1 MKFKHMLSAG
11 VLSTLAALG
20 LGLFAGC
27 SSAPSD
33 SKIATEVQAKILG
46 DSNVQDKNLTITSD
60 KGVVTLAGNVQSDA
74 ERTAAASDASAVD
87 GVKTVVNN
95 LQVATAEQQQP
106 MSAPSQS
113 ASSYQPAPAPRPRRT
128 HRALSSSSVND
139 TVRNY
144 SNDTSSSPSPSAD
157 YAQSAPPPPARPVDV
172 TIPDGTAISVVL
184 SDPLSTEVNHDGDTF
199 HGSLATP
206 LVGENDQ
213 VAIPAGSVVEG
224 KVVAVHSSTHF
235 SGSSLL
241 TLELDSV
248 TAGGKTYPITTNQW
262 SQQGQGRG
270 KRTAE
275 TVGGGAGIGALIGAL
290 AGGGKGAAIGAGVG
304 AATGAG
310 VQGVTHGQAVKLAS
324 ETRLD
329 FRLASAITV
338 TPVGSSHRQTIT
350 PQSE

>member
-1 MKFKHMLSAG
+1 MKFKYTLSAG
-11 VLSTLAALG
+11 VLSALAALG
-20 LGLFAGC
+20 LLAGC
-27 SSAPSD
+27 SSAPND
-33 SKIATEVQAKILG
+33 AKIATEVQAKILG

-74 ERTAAASDASAVD
+74 ERTAVASDAAAVE

-95 LQVATAEQQQP
+95 LQVTTSQQEQP
-106 MSAPSQS
+106 APAQS

-144 SNDTSSSPSPSAD
+144 SDNMANSSPPPAAD
-157 YAQSAPPPPARPVDV
+157 YAQNTPAPPPQPVQV
-172 TIPDGTAISVVL
+172 TVPEGASISVVL
-184 SDPLSTEVNHDGDTF
+184 SDPLSSEINHDGDSF

-206 LVGENDQ
+206 LVGDNDQ

-224 KVVAVHSSTHF
+224 KVVAVHPSTHF
-235 SGSSLL
+235 SGNSLL

-304 AATGAG
+304 AASGAG
-310 VQGVTHGQAVKLAS
+310 VQGVTHGQPVKLAS

-329 FRLASAITV
+329 FTLASAITV
-338 TPVGSSHRQTIT
+338 TPVASSHRQTIS
-350 PQSE
+350 PQ